1 MNVGISLA
9 MSRRKIWTINILVL
23 ETMSQVRMSVFFQTV
38 DSMSSKRLI
47 FVHQRCSRSVRV
59 LLYLT
64 LKWIYSLSKSEAYV
78 CKFYYIGS
86 N

>member
-47 FVHQRCSRSVRV
+47 CASEMFTISEGAFILDIEMDLQFV
-59 LLYLT
+59 
-64 LKWIYSLSKSEAYV
+64 
-78 CKFYYIGS
+78 
-86 N
+86 

>member
-38 DSMSSKRLI
+38 DLMSSKRLI
-47 FVHQRCSRSVRV
+47 FVHQRCS
-59 LLYLT
+59 
-64 LKWIYSLSKSEAYV
+64 
-78 CKFYYIGS
+78 
-86 N
+86 

>member
-47 FVHQRCSRSVRV
+47 FVHQ
-59 LLYLT
+59 
-64 LKWIYSLSKSEAYV
+64 SEGAFILDIEMDLQFV
-78 CKFYYIGS
+78 
-86 N
+86 

>member
-38 DSMSSKRLI
+38 DSMSGKRLI

-59 LLYLT
+59 LLNLT
-64 LKWIYSLSKSEAYV
+64 LKWISSLFE
-78 CKFYYIGS
+78 F
-86 N
+86 

>member
-59 LLYLT
+59 FLYLT
-64 LKWIYSLSKSEAYV
+64 LKWIYSLFE
-78 CKFYYIGS
+78 
-86 N
+86 